1 MAGRVLGDDYLTA
14 DGEYCAAP
22 LYSEEV
28 EKWRRLENAEREKQ
42 ALQSVPCPIAGIFA
56 HAARPFAQRLATV
69 RFPGS
74 IQIPEGHSKLFQFP
88 HVRRDDHADGERM
101 GVPSDDAPGSA
112 LPEPDLERAFLWHGL
127 VLICVLISIVVRS
140 LAGLDSRIRHR
151 SGETAKPCRR
161 RHDAAT
167 SRMVTRVRPDQRR
180 PRRPANIQIHTLD
193 RSTDFNR
200 DGGRNRPSLQH
211 FETAVQGGAVA
222 QSLLGGNA
230 DAFAPDQ
237 RCTDAPGP
245 PVSDSSTAS
254 ARSFRPRAP
263 MTLSTVSRLGLRSPD
278 SAL

>member
-22 LYSEEV
+22 LYSEGV

-42 ALQSVPCPIAGIFA
+42 ALQSVLCPIAGIFA
-56 HAARPFAQRLATV
+56 HAVRPFAQRLATV

-101 GVPSDDAPGSA
+101 GVPSDGAVS
-112 LPEPDLERAFLWHGL
+112 
-127 VLICVLISIVVRS
+127 
-140 LAGLDSRIRHR
+140 
-151 SGETAKPCRR
+151 AKPPWWQRGC
-161 RHDAAT
+161 
-167 SRMVTRVRPDQRR
+167 VRPRY
-180 PRRPANIQIHTLD
+180 
-193 RSTDFNR
+193 
-200 DGGRNRPSLQH
+200 
-211 FETAVQGGAVA
+211 
-222 QSLLGGNA
+222 
-230 DAFAPDQ
+230 Q

-245 PVSDSSTAS
+245 PVSESSTAS